1 MKRLNK
7 AVIAAVA
14 AMTISALIFSGCSK
28 KSGDNQL
35 KVGMECAYAP
45 FNWTQTDDSNGA
57 VPIEGGGYA
66 GGYDVEI
73 AKKVAEGLG
82 RELVIV
88 KTEWGGLPPSV
99 TSGKID
105 AIIAGMSATSER
117 KQSIDF
123 TDDYYTSDL
132 VVVLRKDSAFAN
144 AKSIDEFAGAKITGQ
159 LSTLHYDVID
169 QMDGVDKQTA
179 LDTFSTMIVAVSS
192 GKIDGYVSERPGAIS
207 AATSNPELTF
217 VEFESG
223 KGFDFSGEEVAIA
236 IGLKQNSPLKDE
248 INKVLAGISEDERA
262 QMMVDAVKHQP
273 AGE

>member
-1 MKRLNK
+1 MKRLYK
-7 AVIAAVA
+7 SVILTVAVA
-14 AMTISALIFSGCSK
+14 TAGLLTFAGCSPK
-28 KSGDNQL
+28 GDGTQL

-73 AKKVAEGLG
+73 AKRVAEGLG
-82 RELVIV
+82 LELVIV

-105 AIIAGMSATSER
+105 LIVAGMSATADR

-132 VVVLRKDSAFAN
+132 VVVVQKDSPYAG
-144 AKSIDEFAGAKITGQ
+144 AKGIDEFQGAKITGQ

-169 QMDGVDKQTA
+169 QMAGVDKQTA
-179 LDTFSTMIVAVSS
+179 LDTFSTMIVAVQS
-192 GKIDGYVSERPGAIS
+192 GKIDGYVSERPGALS
-207 AATSNPELTF
+207 AVASNPSLSF

-223 KGFDFSGEEVAIA
+223 RGFDYSGEEVSIA
-236 IGLKQNSPLKDE
+236 IGLKQDSPLKEE
-248 INKVLAGISEDERA
+248 INKILAGISAEERA
-262 QMMVDAVKHQP
+262 RLMDEAVKNQP
-273 AGE
+273 ATE